1 MNKLKT
7 DYPFDLK
14 LQILYFLPIIIPF
27 MHTKRLVVILMF
39 T

>member
-14 LQILYFLPIIIPF
+14 LWLLNIYFFTIIFP
-27 MHTKRLVVILMF
+27 LMQKKF
-39 T
+39 AI